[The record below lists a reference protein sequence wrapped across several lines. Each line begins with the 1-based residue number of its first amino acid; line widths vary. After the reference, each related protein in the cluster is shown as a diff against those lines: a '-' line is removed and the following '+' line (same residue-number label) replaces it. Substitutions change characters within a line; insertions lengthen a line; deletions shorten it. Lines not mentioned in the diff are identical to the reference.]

1 LRVHQFELEM
11 QNETLRQT
19 QIELEES
26 RDHYVDL
33 YEFAPVGYLTLTSSG
48 LIKQINLTCAAML
61 GAERKQLL
69 QLRFAKYLAAED
81 LDRWQQQFLRL
92 LRHDENAV
100 CELTLQRSDG
110 SRFQARLDCQPL
122 AGATPLVRVAV
133 TDITDSK
140 RISEELEVRR
150 QQLEVLVKQLAE
162 ARDAAEAAS
171 RAKSAFLTNMS
182 HEIRTPMNGILG
194 MAYVVRRD
202 GVTPKQAKQL
212 DTLEAAGQRLLA
224 IIDDILDLAKIE
236 ADMIKLEQHDF
247 QLPDMLRVVL
257 DVALVSAQAKGLSV
271 HVKVAGVPHALRGD
285 SVRLGQAL
293 LNYLGNAVKFT
304 ESGHVTL
311 QARVLEET
319 ATDYLL
325 RFEVSDTGIGIS
337 TEAQLRLFRVF
348 EQADNSTT
356 RKYGGTGLGLAIT
369 ARLAHLMGGEVGVE
383 SAPGEGSTFW
393 LTARLGKGS
402 DDAGETT
409 TVDDAERQIR
419 CEHAGARV
427 LLVEDEP
434 LNQEV
439 AMIMLRSVGLAP
451 ALAEDGRQAVEM
463 AARDSYRLI
472 LMDLQLP
479 EMNGLDAAR
488 AIRALPGYQST
499 PIVAMTANVF
509 DEDRRACLAAGMDGF
524 IAKPVMPQTLFA
536 TLLEAL
542 SKG

>member
-1 LRVHQFELEM
+1 VHQIELEM

-33 YEFAPVGYLTLTSSG
+33 YEFAPVGYLVLASSG
-48 LIKQINLTCAAML
+48 LIEQINLTGATLL
-61 GAERKQLL
+61 GAERKPLL
-69 QLRFAKYLAAED
+69 QQRFAQYVAPED
-81 LDRWQQQFLRL
+81 RDHWQRQFIRL
-92 LRHDENAV
+92 LQHDENAV
-100 CELTLQRSDG
+100 RELTLQRADG
-110 SRFQARLDCQPL
+110 VRFQARLDCQPL
-122 AGATPLVRVAV
+122 AGATPRVRIAV
-133 TDITDSK
+133 TDITASK
-140 RISEELEVRR
+140 LNVELVAQR
-150 QQLEVLVKQLAE
+150 QQLEVMVKQLAE

-171 RAKSAFLTNMS
+171 RAKSAFLANMS

-194 MAYVVRRD
+194 MAYLVRRS
-202 GVTPKQAKQL
+202 GVTPKQAEQL
-212 DTLEAAGQRLLA
+212 DTLDAAGQRLLV
-224 IIDDILDLAKIE
+224 ILNDLLDLAKIE
-236 ADMIKLEQHDF
+236 ADMLKLEQHDF
-247 QLPDMLRVVL
+247 QLPDMLRIVL

-285 SVRLGQAL
+285 SARLGQAL

-337 TEAQLRLFRVF
+337 AEEQSRLFRVF

-356 RKYGGTGLGLAIT
+356 RKYGGTGIGLAIT

-383 SAPGEGSTFW
+383 SAPGAGSTFW
-393 LTARLGKGS
+393 LTARLGKGGS
-402 DDAGETT
+402 DVRENATPAS
-409 TVDDAERQIR
+409 DDAERQIR

-451 ALAEDGRQAVEM
+451 VLAEDGRQAVEM

-488 AIRALPGYQST
+488 AIRRLPGYQST
-499 PIVAMTANVF
+499 PILAMTANVF
-509 DEDRRACLAAGMDGF
+509 DEDRRACEAAGMDGF
-524 IAKPVMPQTLFA
+524 IAKPVMPQTLFD

-542 SKG
+542 AKG

>member
-1 LRVHQFELEM
+1 
-11 QNETLRQT
+11 
-19 QIELEES
+19 
-26 RDHYVDL
+26 
-33 YEFAPVGYLTLTSSG
+33 
-48 LIKQINLTCAAML
+48 
-61 GAERKQLL
+61 
-69 QLRFAKYLAAED
+69 
-81 LDRWQQQFLRL
+81 
-92 LRHDENAV
+92 
-100 CELTLQRSDG
+100 
-110 SRFQARLDCQPL
+110 
-122 AGATPLVRVAV
+122 
-133 TDITDSK
+133 
-140 RISEELEVRR
+140 
-150 QQLEVLVKQLAE
+150 
-162 ARDAAEAAS
+162 
-171 RAKSAFLTNMS
+171 
-182 HEIRTPMNGILG
+182 
-194 MAYVVRRD
+194 
-202 GVTPKQAKQL
+202 
-212 DTLEAAGQRLLA
+212 
-224 IIDDILDLAKIE
+224 
-236 ADMIKLEQHDF
+236 
-247 QLPDMLRVVL
+247 
-257 DVALVSAQAKGLSV
+257 
-271 HVKVAGVPHALRGD
+271 
-285 SVRLGQAL
+285 
-293 LNYLGNAVKFT
+293 
-304 ESGHVTL
+304 
-311 QARVLEET
+311 
-319 ATDYLL
+319 
-325 RFEVSDTGIGIS
+325 
-337 TEAQLRLFRVF
+337 
-348 EQADNSTT
+348 
-356 RKYGGTGLGLAIT
+356 
-369 ARLAHLMGGEVGVE
+369 MGGEVGVE